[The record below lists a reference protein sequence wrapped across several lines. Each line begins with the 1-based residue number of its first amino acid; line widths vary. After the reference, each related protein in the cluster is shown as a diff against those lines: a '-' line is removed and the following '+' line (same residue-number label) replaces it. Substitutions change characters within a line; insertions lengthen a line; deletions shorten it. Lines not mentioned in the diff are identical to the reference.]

1 MLHRRVLRVV
11 LLACVA
17 VVAGFGA
24 TANARNDASHTLVV
38 DTSFGIASLDPT
50 FGQTLAR
57 LVSHSRWDTLLTYVG
72 SSLDPKPLLAT
83 GYTASKDLKTFTFT
97 MRPGTKFADGTALT
111 AADVVFSF
119 QRGQALKGD
128 AASLLTGITVSSPVR
143 NKVVLRSETPNGA
156 IPAIVTSPL
165 LSVLNSDV
173 AKAHGATTEPGKDT
187 AGPWL
192 TSPASQGSGSG
203 PFTLVQYD
211 VNSQIILGRNLKYW
225 GKRPAYDKIVIRN
238 VPTQTQALN
247 VQRGTEEVALDLGA
261 QDVSGIRGNSKLKFN
276 TAASP
281 QTFLFFF
288 NNDPAISPISANKQL
303 QQAARAS
310 IDYAGVIAL
319 AGAGARR
326 PGGVIP
332 AFFPGALPAKDLP
345 KRDLAAARR
354 LISQSGVSKPKISI
368 EFPSDRAINGLSF
381 TSVAQKIQAN
391 LQEAGFDVDLAG
403 EPVTTV
409 LSRYLGG
416 KIAFGIVPNLPTVQ
430 DPQETLRFLP
440 GGFLGNI
447 IGWKAGADN
456 VMTAAAAK
464 AQLLTGDKRNAA
476 WQNVQKLQQ
485 QRGPWIP
492 LVNPSQNVVYTND
505 VTGIAYNPAWII
517 DFRLVK
523 PAKA

>member
-1 MLHRRVLRVV
+1 MHHRRVLRVV

-50 FGQTLAR
+50 FGQTLAK
-57 LVSHSRWDTLLTYVG
+57 LVSHARWDTLLTYVG
-72 SSLDPKPLLAT
+72 SSLDPKPLLASS
-83 GYTASKDLKTFTFT
+83 YTASKDLKTFTFT

-119 QRGQALKGD
+119 QRAQALKGD
-128 AASLLTGITVSSPVR
+128 AASLLTDITVSSPAK
-143 NKVVLRSETPNGA
+143 NKVVLRSVTPNGA

-165 LSVLNSDV
+165 LSVINSDV
-173 AKAHGATTEPGKDT
+173 AKTHGASTEAGKDT
-187 AGPWL
+187 AGAWL
-192 TSPASQGSGSG
+192 TSPASQGAGSG

-225 GKRPAYDKIVIRN
+225 GKRPGYDKIVIRN
-238 VPTQTQALN
+238 VPTQTQGLN
-247 VQRGTEEVALDLGA
+247 VQRGTEEVALDLGS
-261 QDVSGIRGNSKLKFN
+261 QDVAPIRGNSNLRFN
-276 TAASP
+276 TATSP

-288 NNDPAISPISANKQL
+288 NNDPAVSPISPNKQL
-303 QQAARAS
+303 QQAARAA
-310 IDYAGVIAL
+310 IDYSGILAL

-332 AFFPGALPAKDLP
+332 GFFPGALPPKDLP
-345 KRDLAAARR
+345 KRDLTAAKR
-354 LISQSGVSKPKISI
+354 LVGQSGINNPKISI
-368 EFPSDRAINGLSF
+368 EFPTDRAINGLSF

-403 EPVTTV
+403 APVSTI
-409 LSRYLGG
+409 LGRYLAG
-416 KIAFGIVPNLPTVQ
+416 KIAFGIVPNLPAVL
-430 DPQETLRFLP
+430 DPQETTRFIP
-440 GGFLGNI
+440 GGRLGLLV
-447 IGWKAGADN
+447 GWKAGADP
-456 VMTAAAAK
+456 VVTAASDK
-464 AQLLTGDKRNAA
+464 AQLLTGVKRNAA
-476 WQNVQKLQQ
+476 WQNVQKLQN

-492 LVNPSQNVVYTND
+492 LVNPAQYVVYTKD
-505 VTGIAYNPAWII
+505 VAGIAYNPAWIV